1 MSLEATWL
9 NQGIW
14 ELKRNQLAKQALMF
28 SSNLTKNSCIDS
40 SQLYKSGTLLR
51 NAPWQKAQTRQ
62 HIVHS
67 YQYHHKH
74 PDRLSWPPGRVA
86 RPQIWCNEAFSLPG
100 VRCLPRHLLLLF
112 CIQPVHSRV
121 TVVSAPRS
129 PRSVPEAQPGQLVIW
144 VTPGLLTVPVQLKQ
158 SFLAAETTNRLVNIL
173 QKPLTWRS
181 SDCLKFF
188 DRVTHWV
195 GGLNN

>member
-1 MSLEATWL
+1 MSLEATWS

-40 SQLYKSGTLLR
+40 SQLYQSGKLLR

-67 YQYHHKH
+67 YQDHHKH

-100 VRCLPRHLLLLF
+100 VRCLPQRLLLLF

-158 SFLAAETTNRLVNIL
+158 SFLAAETTNRLVNIP

-188 DRVTHWV
+188 DRVTLWV